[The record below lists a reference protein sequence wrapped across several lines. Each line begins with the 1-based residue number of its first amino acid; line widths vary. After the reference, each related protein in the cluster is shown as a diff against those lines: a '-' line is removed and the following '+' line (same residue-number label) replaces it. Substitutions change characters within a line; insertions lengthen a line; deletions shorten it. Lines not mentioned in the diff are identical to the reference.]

1 MRSAQSNGRIGKI
14 AGLCDC
20 YKATKHFDLN
30 HKFNLS
36 EIYFSN
42 LSLTD
47 TTCKVHVCPSIDHL
61 GRGMSYA
68 KQNFIAGNWVAGEC
82 EVENRNPSDL
92 SDLVGL
98 FAQASA
104 DQLDAALDQARRAQR
119 EWASAEVERKQAVLM
134 AIGNELMARS
144 EELGTL
150 LSREEGKPL
159 VEGKGEVYRAG
170 QFFTYYAAECLRQIG
185 ENADSVRPGVEIDVR
200 REPVGVVAVISPW
213 NFPTATASWKIAPAL
228 CYGNAVVWKPANAT
242 PASAVALTEIIA
254 RQDIPKGLFSLVMG
268 SGRSVG
274 QRLVESPLVNAIS
287 FTGSVPVG
295 KGIAASAIGNLTK
308 VQMEM
313 GSKNAL
319 AVMDD
324 GDLDLAVSVALGGA
338 FGGTGQKCTA
348 SSRLIVHS
356 AIHDAFV
363 DKLVAGAKGMK
374 VGHALEN
381 GTQMGPAVSGQQLK
395 DNLAYV
401 ELGKSEGAELA
412 CGGEQLDM
420 PHEGYYM
427 SPGVFLNTNNAMRI
441 NREEMFAPL
450 TAVIRVDSYDEA
462 LATVNDT
469 NFGLTSGIVTRDLAR
484 ATHFR
489 RNARTGVVTV
499 NLPTAGTDYH
509 VPFGGRGD
517 SSYGPREQGRAAAE
531 FYTTVKTAYISA
543 GSPS

>member
-1 MRSAQSNGRIGKI
+1 MV
-14 AGLCDC
+14 D
-20 YKATKHFDLN
+20 TKLN
-30 HKFNLS
+30 L
-36 EIYFSN
+36 
-42 LSLTD
+42 
-47 TTCKVHVCPSIDHL
+47 
-61 GRGMSYA
+61 
-68 KQNFIAGNWVAGEC
+68 IAGNWTAGTS

-104 DQLDAALDQARRAQR
+104 DQLEATLDQARIAQA
-119 EWASAEVERKQAVLM
+119 EWAAYGIERKYNVLN
-134 AIGNELMARS
+134 AIGTEMMARA

-159 VEGKGEVYRAG
+159 AEGKGEVYRAG
-170 QFFTYYAAECLRQIG
+170 QFFTYYAAETLRQIG
-185 ENADSVRPGVEIDVR
+185 ENADSVRDGIEVDVR
-200 REPVGVVAVISPW
+200 REAVGVVAIISPW

-228 CYGNAVVWKPANAT
+228 AFGNAVVWKPANLT
-242 PASAVALTEIIA
+242 PASAVALVEIIE

-268 SGRSVG
+268 SGRDIG
-274 QRLVESPLVNAIS
+274 QRLVESSKVDAIS

-295 KGIAASAIGNLTK
+295 RGIASAAVQNFTR

-324 GDLDLAVSVALGGA
+324 ADLDLAVSLAIGGA

-348 SSRLIVHS
+348 SSRLVVHE

-363 DKLVAGAKGMK
+363 EKLIAGTKTMK
-374 VGHALEN
+374 VGHALQT
-381 GTQMGPAVSGQQLK
+381 GTQIGPVVSEQQLNE
-395 DNLAYV
+395 NLAYV

-412 CGGEQLDM
+412 CGGQRLEM
-420 PHEGYYM
+420 PTQGFYM
-427 SPGVFLNTNNAMRI
+427 SPGVFLNSNNSMKI

-450 TAVIRVDSYDEA
+450 AAVIKVGSYDEA

-469 NFGLTSGIVTRDLAR
+469 NFGLTSGIVTKNLAR

-489 RNARTGVVTV
+489 RNARTGCVMV

-517 SSYGPREQGRAAAE
+517 SSYGPREQGSHAKD
-531 FYTTVKTAYISA
+531 FYTIVKTSYISS
-543 GSPS
+543 GVPV

>member
-1 MRSAQSNGRIGKI
+1 MSGI
-14 AGLCDC
+14 
-20 YKATKHFDLN
+20 
-30 HKFNLS
+30 NL
-36 EIYFSN
+36 
-42 LSLTD
+42 
-47 TTCKVHVCPSIDHL
+47 
-61 GRGMSYA
+61 
-68 KQNFIAGNWVAGEC
+68 NFIAGEWVAGGQEI
-82 EVENRNPSDL
+82 ENRNPSDT
-92 SDLVGL
+92 SDLIGM
-98 FAQASA
+98 FAQA
-104 DQLDAALDQARRAQR
+104 DPEQLDQTLAQARQAQA
-119 EWASAEVERKQAVLM
+119 EWAAFGMERKQAVLM
-134 AIGNELMARS
+134 GIGTELMARAD
-144 EELGTL
+144 ELGQL
-150 LSREEGKPL
+150 LSREEGKPFA
-159 VEGKGEVYRAG
+159 EGRGEIYRAG

-185 ENADSVRPGVEIDVR
+185 ENADSVRDGIEIDVR
-200 REPVGVVAVISPW
+200 REPVGVVAIISPW

-228 CYGNAVVWKPANAT
+228 CYGNAVVWKPANVT
-242 PASAVALTEIIA
+242 PASAVALTEIIS

-268 SGRSVG
+268 AGGSVG
-274 QRLVESPLVNAIS
+274 QRLVEHTSIDAIS

-295 KGIAASAIGNLTK
+295 RGIAQAAIQNFTK

-348 SSRLIVHS
+348 SSRLIVH
-356 AIHDAFV
+356 AGVHDAFV
-363 DKLVAGAKGMK
+363 EKLVAGAKSMK
-374 VGHALEN
+374 VGHALHD
-381 GTQMGPAVSGQQLK
+381 GTQMGPVVSARQLEE
-395 DNLAYV
+395 NLEYV
-401 ELGKSEGAELA
+401 DLGRAEGAELA
-412 CGGEQLDM
+412 CGGVRLDM

-427 SPGVFLNTNNAMRI
+427 SPGVFLNTTNDMRI

-450 TAVIRVDSYDEA
+450 AAVIKVDSYEQA

-489 RNARTGVVTV
+489 RHARTGVVTV

-543 GSPS
+543 GTPS

>member
-1 MRSAQSNGRIGKI
+1 MTDLKKNYI
-14 AGLCDC
+14 AGEWISGI
-20 YKATKHFDLN
+20 A
-30 HKFNLS
+30 
-36 EIYFSN
+36 EI
-42 LSLTD
+42 
-47 TTCKVHVCPSIDHL
+47 
-61 GRGMSYA
+61 
-68 KQNFIAGNWVAGEC
+68 
-82 EVENRNPSDL
+82 ENRNPSDL
-92 SDLVGL
+92 SDLVGM

-104 DQLDAALDQARRAQR
+104 DDLEAALDQAKQAQK
-119 EWASAEVERKQAVLM
+119 EWEAYGMERKQAVLM
-134 AIGNELMARS
+134 NIGNELMARA

-150 LSREEGKPL
+150 LSREEGKPIA
-159 VEGKGEVYRAG
+159 EGKGEVFRAG

-228 CYGNAVVWKPANAT
+228 CYGNAVLWKPANAT
-242 PASAVALTEIIA
+242 PASAVALTEIIS

-268 SGRSVG
+268 SGRKIG
-274 QRLVESPLVNAIS
+274 QKLVESPKVNAIT

-295 KGIAASAIGNLTK
+295 KGIASAAIQNLTK

-324 GDLDLAVSVALGGA
+324 ADIDLAVTLALGGA

-348 SSRLIVHS
+348 SSRLVVHE
-356 AIHDAFV
+356 AVHDAFV
-363 DKLVAGAKGMK
+363 EKLVTGTKAMQ
-374 VGHALEN
+374 VGHALEA
-381 GTQMGPAVSGQQLK
+381 GTQMGPVVSEQQLRE
-395 DNLAYV
+395 NLAYV
-401 ELGKSEGAELA
+401 DLGRSEGAELA
-412 CGGEQLDM
+412 CGGERLNM
-420 PHEGYYM
+420 PHEGFYM
-427 SPGVFLNTNNAMRI
+427 SPGVFLNSTNSMRI

-450 TAVIRVDSYDEA
+450 TSVIKVGSYDEA
-462 LATVNDT
+462 LSVVNDT
-469 NFGLTSGIVTRDLAR
+469 NFGLTSGIVTQSLSR

-517 SSYGPREQGRAAAE
+517 SSYGSREQGKAAAE
-531 FYTTVKTAYISA
+531 FYTTVKTAYICA
-543 GSPS
+543 GDPT